1 MEYIL
6 KNYIDVSKNEPLAQ
20 NPLANFIRTELPN
33 SFSKKMPDSGKF
45 HIKGS
50 SGIGSWAKIP
60 WIGFLNKNISSTF
73 KEGYYVAYLFKED
86 MSGFY
91 LSLMFSVGNFRDFSS
106 DELFKVSDELRNFI
120 QTFPEIKIHSPMRL
134 RKRNSGSY
142 IASRY
147 EKAAIYSIEYK
158 HDDLPSENELMRDLI
173 ILLRIYGL
181 IYENNIVESI
191 IKNLAEKSENI
202 VHYGSHE
209 KSNVDINGTVHYD
222 SASSEEFLR
231 GVLDTQN
238 EIANDKSEYEKVNQ
252 ILEKQKSIE
261 GIPKDDP
268 IKSKSEFVSGYLKV
282 NQNLN
287 ISITDPS
294 TFYRPVLE
302 LFSDGKNHRDSEIV
316 EEIRNVLPDDEK
328 DSDMVKRRVLIPIKD
343 FRDAGCLDGVMAL
356 SNCITEEGM
365 KLLKRNVILLDRKA
379 LRRYCPKFRE
389 YSYSR
394 RNFEVNP
401 DIHKNESASENE
413 DFGRKLGSD
422 NSNYGGI
429 KISERESKDRYNKRG
444 QKFNIDISDQ
454 GTFYR
459 PVLELFSDG
468 KYHRSSEIVEKIRNI
483 ISGDEKDNDIVRR
496 RVFFSIRDFH
506 VAGCLERVSPEWN
519 CITEDGMKLLK
530 LQEKLLDRNVLRK
543 YCPKYR
549 EKYNIGN
556 NRSNKKLGDNRK
568 LNKINIFELESKP
581 NKYYNFKKHS
591 NKFKKLSKLLSE
603 DNIEKLDDLYYL
615 EENEFDDIIKKIINT
630 HNNVLDKLIKENS
643 IDFDKLNTL
652 EKMFLFSKSF
662 VKTYYK
668 CGGDDLGYYRFN
680 EIYIDEREPSVYK
693 KIRTI
698 IHELSHFLLS
708 EILEQV
714 LSEILDTDKTDILEA
729 FIFYTLTD
737 VNDFYLIDE
746 YCACTVEGR
755 FVSRG
760 HQDYTSFKNSLHKPH
775 LFNDDDLS
783 IYGNTFAKYI
793 MLIMESFINE
803 NLIKEIRKEG
813 FKINY
818 HNNDFKF
825 ETDEYLEWDDFKDT
839 LGLIFKNKTNC
850 DMEEAETIFE
860 YSAKIKEN
868 NR

>member
-33 SFSKKMPDSGKF
+33 SFSKEIPNSAKF

-50 SGIGSWAKIP
+50 SGIGSWARIP

-120 QTFPEIKIHSPMRL
+120 QTFPEIKIHSPMKL
-134 RKRNSGSY
+134 RERNSGSY

-158 HDDLPSENELMRDLI
+158 RNDLPSEYELKRDLI
-173 ILLRIYGL
+173 ILLRIYGF
-181 IYENNIVESI
+181 IYENNLVDSLIK
-191 IKNLAEKSENI
+191 KNLAEHKNI
-202 VHYGSHE
+202 QYNTQ
-209 KSNVDINGTVHYD
+209 KSNVHNNDLNGIIHSDSLSYEEMLKRLQDI
-222 SASSEEFLR
+222 R
-231 GVLDTQN
+231 N
-238 EIANDKSEYEKVNQ
+238 EIAHDKSEVKE
-252 ILEKQKSIE
+252 IIEKQKIIE
-261 GIPKDDP
+261 GILEDNQRNF
-268 IKSKSEFVSGYLKV
+268 KSEFVSTYLKF

-287 ISITDPS
+287 ITITDPSTLYRPVLELFSDGKNHRNSEIVGEILKFLPDDEKDMDIIRHRVFYSIKDFRDAGCLERVNQRENCITKEGKKLLKLDEVLLDRKILRKYCPKFREYSNSRRNFEVNHDIHKNKIASENEDFGRKLDNDNSTYSGIKISEKESTHNYNRNGRKFNIAISDFS

-302 LFSDGKNHRDSEIV
+302 LFSDGKNHRNSEIV
-316 EEIRNVLPDDEK
+316 GEILKFLPDDEK
-328 DSDMVKRRVLIPIKD
+328 DMDIIRHRVFYSIKD
-343 FRDAGCLDGVMAL
+343 FRDAGCLERVNQRE
-356 SNCITEEGM
+356 NCITKEGK
-365 KLLKRNVILLDRKA
+365 KLLKLDEVLLDRKI
-379 LRRYCPKFRE
+379 LRRYCPK
-389 YSYSR
+389 YQ
-394 RNFEVNP
+394 
-401 DIHKNESASENE
+401 KNHN
-413 DFGRKLGSD
+413 LSD
-422 NSNYGGI
+422 NT
-429 KISERESKDRYNKRG
+429 ES
-444 QKFNIDISDQ
+444 
-454 GTFYR
+454 
-459 PVLELFSDG
+459 
-468 KYHRSSEIVEKIRNI
+468 
-483 ISGDEKDNDIVRR
+483 
-496 RVFFSIRDFH
+496 
-506 VAGCLERVSPEWN
+506 
-519 CITEDGMKLLK
+519 
-530 LQEKLLDRNVLRK
+530 
-543 YCPKYR
+543 
-549 EKYNIGN
+549 
-556 NRSNKKLGDNRK
+556 
-568 LNKINIFELESKP
+568 NKINIFELESKP

-591 NKFKKLSKLLSE
+591 NKFKKLSRLLSA

-615 EENEFDDIIKKIINT
+615 EENEFDNIIKKIINT
-630 HNNVLDKLIKENS
+630 HNNVLDKLIKNNS
-643 IDFDKLNTL
+643 IDFDKLNIL

-668 CGGDDLGYYRFN
+668 YGGDDLGYYRFN
-680 EIYIDEREPSVYK
+680 EIYIDEREPSDYK

-755 FVSRG
+755 FVSLG

-783 IYGNTFAKYI
+783 VYGNTFARYI
-793 MLIMESFINE
+793 ILIMESFINE

-813 FKINY
+813 SKINY
-818 HNNDFKF
+818 PNNDLKL

-839 LGLIFKNKTNC
+839 LGLIFKNKTNYTIE
-850 DMEEAETIFE
+850 DAETIFE
-860 YSAKIKEN
+860 YSVEIKEN
-868 NR
+868 NK